1 MTAAASLVGL
11 TKTNLREQ
19 AVASLRT
26 AITSGQLPPQ
36 TPMVE
41 TELSERLQI
50 SRGTLREAMR
60 QLQQEGLLTG
70 GATRGRLYVRHL
82 GPKEIGDIFAV
93 RAALEAMAARA
104 LAQRADRAEVIAE
117 LRSLLHTMSEA
128 RADVDLEGRIE
139 ADLNFH
145 RGLCRL
151 TGNDTL
157 MHTWETLEGSIR
169 MSIMFAG
176 IERALENMDVARHEA
191 IIDTIASGD
200 CAAAAAIVHDHM
212 GRAATSL
219 TDQTPRALSASLQD
233 R

>member
-1 MTAAASLVGL
+1 MTSAASLVGL

-19 AVASLRT
+19 ALASLRT
-26 AITSGQLPPQ
+26 AITSGQLPPR

-60 QLQQEGLLTG
+60 QLQQEGLLTA

-93 RAALEAMAARA
+93 RAALEAMAAEA
-104 LAQRADRAEVIAE
+104 LAQRPDRAEAIAE
-117 LRSLLHTMSEA
+117 LRSLLCTMSEA
-128 RADVDLEGRIE
+128 PADVDLEGRIE

-157 MHTWETLEGSIR
+157 MHAWESLEGSIR

-176 IERALENMDVARHEA
+176 IERALENMDVARHED
-191 IIDTIASGD
+191 IVETIASGD
-200 CAAAAAIVHDHM
+200 GAAAAAVVHDHM
-212 GRAATSL
+212 GRAAASL
-219 TDQTPRALSASLQD
+219 TN
-233 R
+233 

>member
-1 MTAAASLVGL
+1 MTSAAGLVGL

-41 TELSERLQI
+41 AELSERLQI
-50 SRGTLREAMR
+50 SRGTLREALR
-60 QLQQEGLLTG
+60 QLQQEGLVTVG
-70 GATRGRLYVRHL
+70 PRGRLYVRHL
-82 GPKEIGDIFAV
+82 GPKEIGDIFDV

-104 LAQRADRAEVIAE
+104 LAQRADRAETTAE

-128 RADVDLEGRIE
+128 RADVDLDGRIE

-145 RGLCRL
+145 RGLCQL

-157 MHTWETLEGSIR
+157 MHTWESLEGSIR

-176 IERALENMDVARHEA
+176 IERAIGNMDAARHEA
-191 IIDTIASGD
+191 IVDAIASGD
-200 CAAAAAIVHDHM
+200 AAAAAAAVHEHM
-212 GRAATSL
+212 GWVATNL
-219 TDQTPRALSASLQD
+219 TDQTPMISQPSLQA

>member
-1 MTAAASLVGL
+1 MTGPHVTSAPGLLGL
-11 TKTNLREQ
+11 TKINLREQ
-19 AVASLRT
+19 ALASLRT

-50 SRGTLREAMR
+50 SRGTLREALR
-60 QLQQEGLLTG
+60 QLQQEGLVTVG
-70 GATRGRLYVRHL
+70 PRGRLYVRHL

-93 RAALEAMAARA
+93 RAALEAMAAGA
-104 LAQRADRAEVIAE
+104 LAE
-117 LRSLLHTMSEA
+117 LRSLLQTMSEA
-128 RADVDLEGRIE
+128 RVDENLEGRIE

-157 MHTWETLEGSIR
+157 LHTWESLEGSIR

-176 IERALENMDVARHEA
+176 TERAIGNMNVARHKA
-191 IIDTIASGD
+191 ILNAIASGD
-200 CAAAAAIVHDHM
+200 AAKAATAVHEHMGSAAAN
-212 GRAATSL
+212 L
-219 TDQTPRALSASLQD
+219 TR
-233 R
+233 

>member
-1 MTAAASLVGL
+1 MTSAAGLVGL

-19 AVASLRT
+19 ALASLRM
-26 AITSGQLPPQ
+26 AITSGQLAPQ

-60 QLQQEGLLTG
+60 QLQQEGLLTV
-70 GATRGRLYVRHL
+70 GAARGRLYVRHL
-82 GPKEIGDIFAV
+82 GPKEIGDIYAV

-104 LAQRADRAEVIAE
+104 LAQRADRAETTAE

-128 RADVDLEGRIE
+128 RADVDLDGRIE

-145 RGLCRL
+145 RGMCRL

-157 MHTWETLEGSIR
+157 MHTWESLEGSIR

-176 IERALENMDVARHEA
+176 IERAIGNMDVARHEA
-191 IIDTIASGD
+191 IVDAIASGD
-200 CAAAAAIVHDHM
+200 AAAAAAAVHDHM
-212 GRAATSL
+212 GWAATNL
-219 TDQTPRALSASLQD
+219 TDQTPRVSRSSLQD

>member
-1 MTAAASLVGL
+1 MTGPHVTSAPGLLGL
-11 TKTNLREQ
+11 TKINLREQ
-19 AVASLRT
+19 ALASLRT

-50 SRGTLREAMR
+50 SRGTLREALR
-60 QLQQEGLLTG
+60 QLQQEGLVTVG
-70 GATRGRLYVRHL
+70 PRGRLYVRHL

-93 RAALEAMAARA
+93 RAALEAMAAGA
-104 LAQRADRAEVIAE
+104 LAQRTDRAEALAE
-117 LRSLLHTMSEA
+117 LRSLVQTMSEA
-128 RADVDLEGRIE
+128 RVDENLEGRIE

-157 MHTWETLEGSIR
+157 LHTWESLEGSIR

-176 IERALENMDVARHEA
+176 TERAIGNMNVARHKA
-191 IIDTIASGD
+191 ILNAIASGD
-200 CAAAAAIVHDHM
+200 AAKAATAVHEHMGSAAAN
-212 GRAATSL
+212 L
-219 TDQTPRALSASLQD
+219 TQ
-233 R
+233 

>member
-1 MTAAASLVGL
+1 MTSAPGLLGL
-11 TKTNLREQ
+11 TKINLREQ
-19 AVASLRT
+19 ALASLRT

-60 QLQQEGLLTG
+60 QLQQEGLVTVG
-70 GATRGRLYVRHL
+70 PRGRLYVRHL

-93 RAALEAMAARA
+93 RAALEAMAAGA
-104 LAQRADRAEVIAE
+104 LAQWTDRAEALAE
-117 LRSLLHTMSEA
+117 LRSLLQTMSEA
-128 RADVDLEGRIE
+128 RVDENLEGRIE
-139 ADLNFH
+139 SDLNFH

-157 MHTWETLEGSIR
+157 LHTWESLEGSIR

-176 IERALENMDVARHEA
+176 MERAIRNMNVARHKA
-191 IIDTIASGD
+191 IIDAIASGD
-200 CAAAAAIVHDHM
+200 PAVAATTVHEHM
-212 GRAATSL
+212 GSAAKNL
-219 TDQTPRALSASLQD
+219 TH
-233 R
+233 

>member
-1 MTAAASLVGL
+1 MASTPGLVGL
-11 TKTNLREQ
+11 TKINLREQ
-19 AVASLRT
+19 ALASLRT

-60 QLQQEGLLTG
+60 QLQQEGLVTPG
-70 GATRGRLYVRHL
+70 PRGRLYVRHL
-82 GPKEIGDIFAV
+82 GPKEICDIFAV
-93 RAALEAMAARA
+93 RAALEAMAAQA
-104 LAQRADRAEVIAE
+104 LTQQTDRPEVITE
-117 LRSLLHTMSEA
+117 LRKFLQTMSEA

-145 RGLCRL
+145 HGLCRL

-157 MHTWETLEGSIR
+157 LHTWESLEGSIR

-176 IERALENMDVARHEA
+176 RERAIRNMNVARHKA
-191 IIDTIASGD
+191 IVDAIASGD
-200 CAAAAAIVHDHM
+200 PAAAAAAVHKHM
-212 GRAATSL
+212 GSAADNL
-219 TDQTPRALSASLQD
+219 TH
-233 R
+233 

>member
-1 MTAAASLVGL
+1 MTSASGLFGL
-11 TKTNLREQ
+11 TKMNLREQ
-19 AVASLRT
+19 ALASLRT

-60 QLQQEGLLTG
+60 QLQQEGLVTVG
-70 GATRGRLYVRHL
+70 PRGRLYVRHL
-82 GPKEIGDIFAV
+82 GPKEICDIFAV
-93 RAALEAMAARA
+93 RAALEAMAAGA
-104 LAQRADRAEVIAE
+104 LAQWTDRAEVLAE
-117 LRSLLHTMSEA
+117 LRRLLQTMSEA
-128 RADVDLEGRIE
+128 RADENLEGRIE

-157 MHTWETLEGSIR
+157 LHTWESLEGSIR

-176 IERALENMDVARHEA
+176 TERAVRNMNVARHRG
-191 IIDTIASGD
+191 IIDAIASGD
-200 CAAAAAIVHDHM
+200 AAVAATAVHEHM
-212 GRAATSL
+212 GSAAENL
-219 TDQTPRALSASLQD
+219 TH
-233 R
+233 

>member
-1 MTAAASLVGL
+1 MTSTPGLVGL
-11 TKTNLREQ
+11 TKINLREQ
-19 AVASLRT
+19 ALASLRT

-60 QLQQEGLLTG
+60 QLQQEGLVISG
-70 GATRGRLYVRHL
+70 PRGRLYVRHL

-93 RAALEAMAARA
+93 RAALEAMAARS
-104 LAQRADRAEVIAE
+104 LTQRTDRAEAVAV
-117 LRSLLHTMSEA
+117 LRSLLNTMSEA

-151 TGNDTL
+151 SGNDTL
-157 MHTWETLEGSIR
+157 LHTWESLEGSIR

-176 IERALENMDVARHEA
+176 RERAIRNMNVVRHKVIVDA
-191 IIDTIASGD
+191 IASGD
-200 CAAAAAIVHDHM
+200 PEATIAAVHDHM
-212 GRAATSL
+212 GAAANNL
-219 TDQTPRALSASLQD
+219 TAEH
-233 R
+233 